1 MRLIDV
7 RHAASSAFEDIKV
20 GQVPKSRRLSSEP
33 HNLRAAW
40 AKRRSWRIFT
50 SVFVAHGTK
59 CPWDRKVVRS
69 GQRQRLRINNGE
81 LTNKQKNWYRIRV
94 FGDDRHRDDL
104 PRGETC
110 IPRIYAGRTG
120 SMRKWSRRSE
130 RDAATRFIERTRPL
144 ISAPVGDRS
153 S

>member
-1 MRLIDV
+1 M
-7 RHAASSAFEDIKV
+7 
-20 GQVPKSRRLSSEP
+20 
-33 HNLRAAW
+33 
-40 AKRRSWRIFT
+40 
-50 SVFVAHGTK
+50 FVAHG
-59 CPWDRKVVRS
+59 RKRSSNRTVVRS
-69 GQRQRLRINNGE
+69 RPAEGLAHQCGNGE

-110 IPRIYAGRTG
+110 IPRLYAGRTG

-144 ISAPVGDRS
+144 ISARS
-153 S
+153 VTV